1 MKQSHFFAHLSRLK
15 LINRWPLMRN
25 VRTENV
31 SEHSLQVAMVAHA
44 LAAIKNRKF
53 GGNVNAE
60 RIALLAMYH
69 DASEVLTGNL
79 PTPVKYFNS
88 QIAQEY
94 KAIEKIA
101 QQKLVDMVPEEL
113 QDIFA
118 PLIDE
123 HAYSDEEKSLV
134 KQADALCAYLN
145 VWKNS
150 RPEIMN
156 SCWQKRDWKR
166 RLKRVA
172 ARRWTTSWKYLFPAS
187 IFRSMRLARIHRCKQ
202 PESASHQAISAG
214 CDIRLLS
221 KRKQHRDHHH
231 TNRHHD
237 NGERYPQLHKVTE
250 AVISRT

>member
-1 MKQSHFFAHLSRLK
+1 MKQSHFFAHLSRMK

-53 GGNVNAE
+53 GGQLNAE

-69 DASEVLTGNL
+69 DASEVLTGDL

-101 QQKLVDMVPEEL
+101 QQKLVDMPDEL
-113 QDIFA
+113 RDIFA

-123 HAYSDEEKSLV
+123 NAWSEEEQAIV
-134 KQADALCAYLN
+134 KQADALCAYL
-145 VWKNS
+145 KCL
-150 RPEIMN
+150 EE
-156 SCWQKRDWKR
+156 
-166 RLKRVA
+166 L
-172 ARRWTTSWKYLFPAS
+172 
-187 IFRSMRLARIHRCKQ
+187 
-202 PESASHQAISAG
+202 SAG
-214 CDIRLLS
+214 NNEFGLAKTRLEKTLELRRSQEMDYFMAVFVPSFHLS
-221 KRKQHRDHHH
+221 LD
-231 TNRHHD
+231 
-237 NGERYPQLHKVTE
+237 E
-250 AVISRT
+250 ISQDSPL

>member
-1 MKQSHFFAHLSRLK
+1 MSQSHFFAHLSRLK

-53 GGNVNAE
+53 GGQVNAE

-69 DASEVLTGNL
+69 DASEVLTGDL

-101 QQKLVDMVPEEL
+101 QQKLVDMVPDEL
-113 QDIFA
+113 RDIFE

-123 HAYSDEEKSLV
+123 HHYSEEEQSIV
-134 KQADALCAYLN
+134 KQADALCAYLKCLEEQSI
-145 VWKNS
+145 VKQADAL
-150 RPEIMN
+150 
-156 SCWQKRDWKR
+156 CAY
-166 RLKRVA
+166 LKC
-172 ARRWTTSWKYLFPAS
+172 LEE
-187 IFRSMRLARIHRCKQ
+187 L
-202 PESASHQAISAG
+202 SAG
-214 CDIRLLS
+214 NNEFLLAKGRLEKTLASRRSAEMDYFMQVFVPSFQLS
-221 KRKQHRDHHH
+221 LD
-231 TNRHHD
+231 
-237 NGERYPQLHKVTE
+237 E
-250 AVISRT
+250 ISQDSPL